1 MYHEAFWLAVSV
13 AAPVIALAA
22 IVAYA
27 SARAKADRM
36 WQWAID
42 RGLGVTQG
50 AESRMD
56 PGPAKQARSLP
67 SSLRV
72 AASMSMTNTIL
83 QAIVLAFSLSSL
95 ASGFDRMPTGFA
107 VVFEVAG
114 IFVLAASAWQDAT
127 FRSRLSAVKVTIPDE
142 SERRTES

>member
-13 AAPVIALAA
+13 AAPIIALAA

-36 WQWAID
+36 WQWAVD
-42 RGLGVTQG
+42 RGLALTQG
-50 AESRMD
+50 AENRTD
-56 PGPAKQARSLP
+56 PERAKARSLP

-83 QAIVLAFSLSSL
+83 QAVVLAVSLSSL
-95 ASGFDRMPTGFA
+95 ATGLDRMPTGFA

-114 IFVLAASAWQDAT
+114 IFILAASAWQDAT
-127 FRSRLSAVKVTIPDE
+127 FRSRLSEVKVTIPDE
-142 SERRTES
+142 RQRGTRS

>member
-13 AAPVIALAA
+13 AAPIIALAA

-36 WQWAID
+36 WQWAVD
-42 RGLGVTQG
+42 RGLALTQG
-50 AESRMD
+50 AENRTD
-56 PGPAKQARSLP
+56 PERAKARSLP

-83 QAIVLAFSLSSL
+83 QAVVLAFSLSSL
-95 ASGFDRMPTGFA
+95 ATGLDRMPTGFA

-114 IFVLAASAWQDAT
+114 IFILAASAWQDAT
-127 FRSRLSAVKVTIPDE
+127 FRSRLSEVKVTIPDE
-142 SERRTES
+142 RQRGTRS

>member
-36 WQWAID
+36 WQWAVD
-42 RGLGVTQG
+42 RGLGLPQG
-50 AESRMD
+50 TESSTDRED
-56 PGPAKQARSLP
+56 AQQARSLP

-72 AASMSMTNTIL
+72 TASMSMTNTIL

-95 ASGFDRMPTGFA
+95 ASGVDRMPTGFA

-114 IFVLAASAWQDAT
+114 IFILAASAWQDAT
-127 FRSRLSAVKVTIPDE
+127 FRSRLSEVKVTIPDV
-142 SERRTES
+142 SKGRTGL